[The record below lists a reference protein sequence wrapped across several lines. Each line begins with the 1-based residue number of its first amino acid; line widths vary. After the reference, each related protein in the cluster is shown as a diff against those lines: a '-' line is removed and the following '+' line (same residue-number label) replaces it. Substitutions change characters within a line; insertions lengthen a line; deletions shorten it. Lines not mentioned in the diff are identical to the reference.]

1 MQSFKTVD
9 SINKW
14 LTAKQLENQII
25 GFVPTMGALHEG
37 HLSLIN
43 FAKSQCDVV
52 IASIFVNPT
61 QFNSLDDLE
70 KYPRSLENDVRLLI
84 MSNCDGVFVPEVQTM
99 YPDFPQGTNL
109 LNLDFNGLDDVM
121 EGVYRPGHFNGVANV
136 VFRLFEIIN
145 PHKAFFGE
153 KDYQQLAII
162 KTMVNSCQLPIEII
176 AVETVR
182 EANGLAMSSRNQRLT
197 QQGKRNAGIIFETL
211 NCAKELSQ
219 RLEPK
224 EVLELCKKQFKNSSL
239 ELEYIEIVHP
249 ETLRPLSNQWVNGA
263 RCFIAAHCEGVR
275 LIDNLELIP

>member
-9 SINKW
+9 SVNKW
-14 LTAKQLENQII
+14 LTAKQLENQTI

-43 FAKSQCDVV
+43 LAKSQCDVV

-99 YPDFPQGTNL
+99 YPNFPEGTQLIEIDFK
-109 LNLDFNGLDDVM
+109 GLDKVM
-121 EGVYRPGHFNGVANV
+121 EGQYRPGHFNGVANV
-136 VFRLFEIIN
+136 VFRLFDIVK
-145 PHKAFFGE
+145 PQKAYFGE
-153 KDYQQLAII
+153 KDYQQLCVI
-162 KTMVNSCQLPIEII
+162 KRMAQFCKLPIDII
-176 AVETVR
+176 AVNTIR

-197 QQGKRNAGIIFETL
+197 QQGRKNASIIFETL
-211 NCAKELSQ
+211 VSAKELSQ
-219 RLEPK
+219 TLLPH
-224 EVLELCKKQFKNSSL
+224 EVVEHCKKQFKTSSL
-239 ELEYIEIVHP
+239 DLEYLEIMHP
-249 ETLRPLSNQWVNGA
+249 ETLQPVQNDWVNGA

>member
-1 MQSFKTVD
+1 
-9 SINKW
+9 
-14 LTAKQLENQII
+14 
-25 GFVPTMGALHEG
+25 MGALHQG

-52 IASIFVNPT
+52 ISSIFVNPT

-99 YPDFPQGTNL
+99 YPDFPEGTNIL
-109 LNLDFNGLDDVM
+109 KIDFNGLDQVM
-121 EGVYRPGHFNGVANV
+121 EGIYRTGHFNGVANV
-136 VFRLFEIIN
+136 VFRLFDIVK

-153 KDYQQLAII
+153 KDFQQLAIV
-162 KTMVNSCQLPIEII
+162 KSMVKSCRLPIEIV

-197 QQGKRNAGIIFETL
+197 RKAKKNAGVIFETL
-211 NCAKELSQ
+211 LKAKELS
-219 RLEPK
+219 RTLTPH
-224 EVLELCKKQFKNSSL
+224 EVVQECRKHMKNSNL
-239 ELEYIEIVHP
+239 ELEYLEITHP
-249 ETLRPLSNQWVNGA
+249 ETLTTLNQEWVSGA